1 MKQHFDASCLAKT
14 RLQRDPGKKSGLHAK
29 KGGGRRKEG
38 GGGHILSA
46 HMCT

>member
-29 KGGGRRKEG
+29 KGGGRRG
-38 GGGHILSA
+38 GGGDTYI